1 VCALSRFGRLGGG
14 WLLKVRRF
22 VLGIDEEDWLKVRNA
37 VLAARLDNAPTL
49 AEEMRKLER
58 SPDFDSEG
66 RFIAELDEPA
76 EG

>member
-1 VCALSRFGRLGGG
+1 M
-14 WLLKVRRF
+14 LKVRRF